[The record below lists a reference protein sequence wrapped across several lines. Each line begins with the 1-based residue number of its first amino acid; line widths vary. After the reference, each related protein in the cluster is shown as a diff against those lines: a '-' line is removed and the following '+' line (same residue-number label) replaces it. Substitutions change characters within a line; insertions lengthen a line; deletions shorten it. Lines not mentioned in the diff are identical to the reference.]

1 MTAQRL
7 ATVLLVLLLAA
18 CAAQPARESV
28 GAQLAPHDG
37 LDATLWMQASAEY
50 RATLLGM
57 FRVAREVLDRALD
70 DPEWNALP
78 RQERAADYRHLPLAI
93 IADADETLIDNSSYQ
108 ARGIRD
114 DTVFSRESFRAWVD
128 ERRATALPGAAE
140 FLRHA
145 SGRGVTVFYITNRDA
160 PEEFAGTLDNLR
172 ALGFPVA
179 RDGSNLMLRGDPRAP
194 AGAKGERRRWV
205 GERYRVLL
213 LLGDN
218 LGDFVDGT
226 DADPA
231 TRQALVDRYR
241 DYWGERWIMLPNP
254 SYGGWESS
262 LIRHPRNEVGGDL
275 RARKRSHLRYQ

>member
-1 MTAQRL
+1 MKRL
-7 ATVLLVLLLAA
+7 TPALLGLLLAA
-18 CAAQPARESV
+18 CVAAPSREPV
-28 GAQLAPHDG
+28 APGPQTHDG
-37 LDATLWMQASAEY
+37 LNATLWMQGSAEY
-50 RATLLGM
+50 RATVLGL

-78 RQERAADYRHLPLAI
+78 KQERAADFRHLPLAI
-93 IADADETLIDNSSYQ
+93 IADADETLIDNSAYQ

-114 DTVFSRESFRAWVD
+114 DIGYSRESFRAWVE
-128 ERRATALPGAAE
+128 ERRATAMPGAAE

-145 SGRGVTVFYITNRDA
+145 AGRGVTVFYITNRDA

-194 AGAKGERRRWV
+194 AGEKGERRRWV

-218 LGDFVDGT
+218 LGDFVDGI

-231 TRQALVDRYR
+231 TRQALVDRHR

-254 SYGGWESS
+254 SYGSWESS
-262 LIRHPRNEVGGDL
+262 LIRHPRDGAGDDP
-275 RARKRSHLRYQ
+275 RERKRSHLRYQ